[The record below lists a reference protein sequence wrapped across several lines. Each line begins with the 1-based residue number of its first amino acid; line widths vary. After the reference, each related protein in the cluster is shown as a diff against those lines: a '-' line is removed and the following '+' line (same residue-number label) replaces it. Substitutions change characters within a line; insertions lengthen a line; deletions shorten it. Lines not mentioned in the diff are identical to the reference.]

1 MSGQSIIFFLI
12 CVIILLIAVI
22 CYQQFVFNK
31 GIQGKLKKISES
43 LSGILDKDSDEKVM
57 VFTDNK
63 ALMNL
68 CGQINR
74 MLLDR
79 QKVKTDYRKQEISTR
94 KMLANISHDIKTPLT
109 VILGYLEIMGMENKE
124 NENNET
130 LQKVE
135 AKARQVM
142 ELINQF
148 FTLAK
153 LEAGD
158 RNIKL
163 TKININELCR
173 ENVLGFYQL
182 LLSKKFAVDIF
193 IPEQNFFVQGDKES
207 IDRILNNL
215 LSNAIR
221 YGSDGKYIG
230 LFLREEKKFIF
241 IDIVDK
247 GKGIEKEFAANV
259 FERLYTVEDSR
270 SRQMQ
275 GNGLGLTIAKNLA
288 RQMGGDILLQSEPG
302 VKTVFTVRLKKILY

>member
-1 MSGQSIIFFLI
+1 MSDWSIIFFLI
-12 CVIILLIAVI
+12 CIIILLIAVV

-31 GIQGKLKKISES
+31 GIQDKLRKISEK
-43 LSGILDKDSDEKVM
+43 LSDILDKDSDEKVM

-63 ALMNL
+63 VLMNL
-68 CGQINR
+68 CGQMNR

-79 QKVKTDYRKQEISTR
+79 QKIKTDYRKQEISTR

-124 NENNET
+124 NET

-148 FTLAK
+148 FTLTK

-158 RNIKL
+158 KNIEL

-173 ENVLGFYQL
+173 ENVLGFYEL
-182 LLSKKFAVDIF
+182 LLSKEFAVEIS

-207 IDRILNNL
+207 IDRILSNL

-221 YGSDGKYIG
+221 YGSDGKYMG
-230 LFLREEKKFIF
+230 LFLWEEKNFVF

-247 GKGIEKEFAANV
+247 GRGIEKEFAANV

-270 SRQMQ
+270 NRQVQ

-288 RQMGGDILLQSEPG
+288 RQMGGDIMLESEPN
-302 VKTVFTVRLKKILY
+302 VKTVFTVRLQKIL

>member
-1 MSGQSIIFFLI
+1 MSDWSIIFFLI
-12 CVIILLIAVI
+12 CIIILLIAVV

-31 GIQGKLKKISES
+31 GIQDKLRKISEK
-43 LSGILDKDSDEKVM
+43 LSDILDKDSDEKVM

-63 ALMNL
+63 VLMNL
-68 CGQINR
+68 CGQMNR

-79 QKVKTDYRKQEISTR
+79 QKIKTDYRKQEISTR

-124 NENNET
+124 NDNRET

-158 RNIKL
+158 KNIEL

-173 ENVLGFYQL
+173 ENVLGFYEL
-182 LLSKKFAVDIF
+182 LLSKEFAVEIS

-207 IDRILNNL
+207 IDRILSNL

-221 YGSDGKYIG
+221 YGSDGKYMG
-230 LFLREEKKFIF
+230 FFLWEENNFVF

-247 GKGIEKEFAANV
+247 GRGIEKEFVANV

-270 SRQMQ
+270 NRQVQ

-288 RQMGGDILLQSEPG
+288 RQMGGDIMLESEPN
-302 VKTVFTVRLKKILY
+302 VKTVFTVRLQKIL